1 MLPKKHLSISEKR
14 KNRKYPN
21 EPNNVPNVSNI
32 GNIGLNEEQT
42 IPPDIGIDEEQTI
55 PSLDIYDPK
64 NSIFSYA
71 YFSKKLSNG
80 EISNRN
86 GWKHI
91 SERLKQHE
99 NSAERM
105 TNMNTW
111 NEMRVRLDKNETID
125 KNLQEQIMKEKE
137 RWMQVLLTIF
147 STVKCLTTHN
157 LAFRGS
163 NEKLYQDRNGNF
175 LRLIEMIAEFNV
187 IMQDHVRHKVQN
199 ELISLLPDNVKS
211 SITKI
216 IKEAKDFSII
226 LDCTPTIG
234 HQEKMTLIVRCVNMS
249 TNKIK
254 ISKYFLKFLKVDNTS
269 GLRLFNELQD
279 VLKYFDLNVD
289 DVRGQGY
296 DNVSNMKG
304 KHQELFHFFGIVQR
318 IYSLFLGFTKRW
330 KILLD
335 NVLKLIV
342 KILSTTC
349 RKNRIKS
356 VKAIRFQTPQIRL
369 ALLEL
374 YKSYDDAK
382 SKSEVES
389 LVNALESFEFS
400 CLCIDTNIKKLKGVL
415 SYFKKYRDEGFTS
428 CMNITKSIALDMN
441 VEPTLPTKHH
451 SRFEQLKT
459 FESSFGFL
467 FESNKLNSLDEKE
480 LRECCAIFHSD
491 LLDVDLNDIFS
502 ELKVLQFTLPN
513 ELMSTIEILEFVK
526 SAVVSF
532 MFWIPLVNWI
542 LLCFPKIQWSKN
554 FSLQMPCLVT
564 SSSDKEE
571 EATTAS
577 PVIVEPCNTY
587 NLTVFL
593 CPFITTRKPL
603 LIFRTLLSV
612 VYLCPF
618 KSRVLNKIKF
628 LFNSGTCHTPLNCYI
643 NVSIAYRIFLVV
655 PLTMESTGKS
665 FSKLKLIKTYL
676 RSSVSEEWFNVLAI
690 LSIKKD
696 FFRKH

>member
-14 KNRKYPN
+14 KNRKCAK
-21 EPNNVPNVSNI
+21 
-32 GNIGLNEEQT
+32 
-42 IPPDIGIDEEQTI
+42 D
-55 PSLDIYDPK
+55 
-64 NSIFSYA
+64 
-71 YFSKKLSNG
+71 
-80 EISNRN
+80 
-86 GWKHI
+86 GWRHI

-99 NSAERM
+99 NSAQRM

-279 VLKYFDLNVD
+279 VLKYFNLNVD
-289 DVRGQGY
+289 DVRGQVY
-296 DNVSNMKG
+296 DNVSNMKR
-304 KHQELFHFFGIVQR
+304 KHQVIWNILTLELFHFFGIVQR

-342 KILSTTC
+342 KFLSTTC

-526 SAVVSF
+526 SAVKIVNDRQHIISSTPRGHSRWSPNIKMNIIQRFLHVLDSF
-532 MFWIPLVNWI
+532 SELDSLML
-542 LLCFPKIQWSKN
+542 PKNIVVKE
-554 FSLQMPCLVT
+554 LQ
-564 SSSDKEE
+564 
-571 EATTAS
+571 
-577 PVIVEPCNTY
+577 
-587 NLTVFL
+587 
-593 CPFITTRKPL
+593 FINA
-603 LIFRTLLSV
+603 LS
-612 VYLCPF
+612 
-618 KSRVLNKIKF
+618 
-628 LFNSGTCHTPLNCYI
+628 NCYI

>member
-14 KNRKYPN
+14 KNRKWPIREMN
-21 EPNNVPNVSNI
+21 LDFPFNNNR
-32 GNIGLNEEQT
+32 
-42 IPPDIGIDEEQTI
+42 
-55 PSLDIYDPK
+55 Y
-64 NSIFSYA
+64 FSYA

-80 EISNRN
+80 EISNRKY
-86 GWKHI
+86 GWRHI

-279 VLKYFDLNVD
+279 VLKYFDLHVD

-342 KILSTTC
+342 KFLSTTC

-428 CMNITKSIALDMN
+428 CMNITKSIAFDMH

-526 SAVVSF
+526 SAV
-532 MFWIPLVNWI
+532 
-542 LLCFPKIQWSKN
+542 
-554 FSLQMPCLVT
+554 LQMPCLVT

-655 PLTMESTGKS
+655 PLTMESTRKS